1 MEKLNGYDGVD
12 SHPFVCCDHYSLQM
26 TKGIK
31 EKNQDENE
39 KLFFVIIR
47 ILRMM
52 LQRMIFFPYARECSP
67 PPSFYHSLGD
77 HEDHGENDDDQHVGD
92 DHDDDVK
99 VDVDDEVF
107 P

>member
-1 MEKLNGYDGVD
+1 
-12 SHPFVCCDHYSLQM
+12 M

-39 KLFFVIIR
+39 KLFFAIIR
-47 ILRMM
+47 ILRMA
-52 LQRMIFFPYARECSP
+52 LSRMIFSPFALECSP
-67 PPSFYHSLGD
+67 PPSLYRSLGD
-77 HEDHGENDDDQHVGD
+77 HEDHGENVDDQHVGD

>member
-1 MEKLNGYDGVD
+1 MENLDGYDGVV
-12 SHPFVCCDHYSLQM
+12 SHPFVCFDHYSLQM

-31 EKNQDENE
+31 EINQDENDE
-39 KLFFVIIR
+39 LFFEIIR

-52 LQRMIFFPYARECSP
+52 LQMMSSPYARGCSP
-67 PPSFYHSLGD
+67 PPSFYRSLGD
-77 HEDHGENDDDQHVGD
+77 HEDHGENVDDQHVGD

-99 VDVDDEVF
+99 VDVDEEVF